1 MRTKILV
8 LSAAL
13 VLSAN
18 LRAQVTIGSANAPKA
33 GAILDLNS
41 GAKGG
46 LILSNVSLDNTG
58 EIPAGFPGMSGAE
71 IAVAKA
77 QLKGAMVYN
86 TNPNTCV
93 GVHAW
98 DGNHWARPI
107 SPQKSVGETLTLT
120 SSTTNLVGGD
130 NIGFAVS
137 TEAKTYTWYINP
149 NGAGYEYLGV
159 TTAPKLETAIPAGTV
174 KLKVIADNC
183 HVLEESN
190 EVTIQSETLSPKFG
204 STDGGN
210 YIYIYGD
217 FPYAS
222 TNDYVQNG
230 LIVYFDGIN
239 NAALGDKLHS
249 NDATEWV
256 DLEQGIKLP
265 LTNTPTDSYWGSN
278 GWQVGNDG
286 VAFNRMG
293 SLVAYGIPGGGSE
306 RTVETIFQRPNHTSY
321 TSETFVSGYGLSTV
335 LNQSFNFAYF
345 SGEFGVE
352 AWGGF
357 STGIATSLSS
367 YPNIL
372 LGKLNIVS
380 SQAAYYGS
388 TDGRFSF
395 FLNGNRVTNLSQ
407 GSYNKN
413 INTIIDNAN
422 SYLSIGCRSGAHPL
436 KGYRLLNYRIYN
448 RVLTETE
455 IQHNADLDQIRY
467 LTPPTVTIDD
477 VPCTEVVVLS
487 SHFLMC
493 KVPPTSSANIGYK
506 NVKITVGSNPPLV
519 LNGAYQYV
527 NAASAFYVSS
537 IAPIIGDA
545 NTPNQPLMLTGNNL
559 DKIDEINVG
568 GQPCTNLSVTPDG
581 KTLTCILPS
590 IDAGEVDIILTM
602 DDNTIYRFAKVF
614 EFN

>member
-1 MRTKILV
+1 MRTKILL
-8 LSAAL
+8 LSIAL

-18 LRAQVTIGSANAPKA
+18 LRAQVTIGSVNAPKA

-46 LILSNVSLDNTG
+46 LILSNVTLDNPG
-58 EIPAGFPGMSGAE
+58 EIPSGFPGMSGAE

-107 SPQKSVGETLTLT
+107 SPKKSTGNPLRIT
-120 SSTTNLVGGD
+120 SNWANAVGGD
-130 NIGFAVS
+130 DIEFTADI
-137 TEAKTYTWYINP
+137 EAKTYTWYINE
-149 NGAGYEYLGV
+149 NGAGYKYLDV
-159 TTAPKLETAIPAGTV
+159 TTVPKLLAAIPAGTIKV
-174 KLKVIADNC
+174 KVIADNC

-190 EVTIQSETLSPKFG
+190 EVIIQPESLSPKFG
-204 STDGGN
+204 STAGGN
-210 YIYIYGD
+210 TIYIYGD

-222 TNDYVQNG
+222 TDDYVQNG

-256 DLEQGIKLP
+256 DLKQSIKLT

-278 GWQVGNDG
+278 GWQIGNDG

-306 RTVETIFQRPNHTSY
+306 RTVETIFQRPNHTSF
-321 TSETFVSGYGLSTV
+321 TSETFVSGYGLSTIT
-335 LNQSFNFAYF
+335 NQSFNFTYYQNQ
-345 SGEFGVE
+345 FGVE
-352 AWGGF
+352 AWNGF
-357 STGIATSLSS
+357 PTGIATLLSS

-372 LGKLNIVS
+372 LGRLNIVS

-395 FLNGNRVTNLSQ
+395 FLNGNRVTNLSD
-407 GSYNKN
+407 GGNNKN

-422 SYLSIGCRSGAHPL
+422 SYLSIGCRSGLHPL

-448 RVLTETE
+448 RVLTDEE

-467 LTPPTVTIDD
+467 LSPPTVTIDG

-487 SHFLMC
+487 PHFLMC
-493 KVPPTSSANIGYK
+493 KVPSTLPANIGYK
-506 NVKITVGSNPPLV
+506 DVEIIAGGNTLT
-519 LNGAYQYV
+519 LDDAYEYV
-527 NAASAFYVSS
+527 NATSAFYVSS
-537 IAPIIGDA
+537 IAPIIG
-545 NTPNQPLMLTGNNL
+545 TPGQTLTLTGNGL
-559 DKIDEINVG
+559 DEIKEIQAG
-568 GQPCTNLSVTPDG
+568 GQPCTSLTVSPDG

-590 IDAGEVDIILTM
+590 NPAGEVDITIIMNDLA
-602 DDNTIYRFAKVF
+602 IYRFAKVF
-614 EFN
+614 EYKE